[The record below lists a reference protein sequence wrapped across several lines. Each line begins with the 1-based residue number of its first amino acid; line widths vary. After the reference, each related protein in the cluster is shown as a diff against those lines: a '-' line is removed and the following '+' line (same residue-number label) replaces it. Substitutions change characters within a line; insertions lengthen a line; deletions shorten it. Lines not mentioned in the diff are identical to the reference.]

1 MTLEREGTALFGR
14 EEPYTVTGNT
24 ISLTDDN
31 KSLLLVTP
39 SRYDN
44 ILVSRYGVELTDLEP
59 VRRPNVKNVVLSEL
73 FKRDKTFFFIRAGG
87 VEYQVDLKYVDS
99 PISEV
104 KF

>member
-1 MTLEREGTALFGR
+1 MFGK
-14 EEPYTVTGNT
+14 EDPFTVTGNT

-39 SRYDN
+39 ARYDN

-59 VRRPNVKNVVLSEL
+59 VRRANVKNVVLSEL

-87 VEYQVDLKYVDS
+87 VEYQIDLKYVAS

>member
-1 MTLEREGTALFGR
+1 MFGS

-39 SRYDN
+39 NRYDN

-59 VRRPNVKNVVLSEL
+59 IRRANVKNVVLSEL

-87 VEYQVDLKYVDS
+87 VEYQIDLKYTER

>member
-1 MTLEREGTALFGR
+1 MFGR
-14 EEPYTVTGNT
+14 EEPYTITGNT

>member
-1 MTLEREGTALFGR
+1 MFGT
-14 EEPYTVTGNT
+14 EEPFTVTGNT

-44 ILVSRYGVELTDLEP
+44 ILVSRYGVELTDLDP
-59 VRRPNVKNVVLSEL
+59 VRRANIKNVVLSEL

-87 VEYQVDLKYVDS
+87 TEYQIDLKYTES
-99 PISEV
+99 PITEV

>member
-1 MTLEREGTALFGR
+1 MFGK

-24 ISLTDDN
+24 ISLVDDN

-39 SRYDN
+39 GRYDN

-59 VRRPNVKNVVLSEL
+59 IRRASVKNVFLSEL

-87 VEYQVDLKYVDS
+87 IEYQIDLKYVES
-99 PISEV
+99 PITEV

>member
-1 MTLEREGTALFGR
+1 MFGT
-14 EEPYTVTGNT
+14 EEPFTVTGNT

-39 SRYDN
+39 SRFDN
-44 ILVSRYGVELTDLEP
+44 ILVSRYGVELTDLDP
-59 VRRPNVKNVVLSEL
+59 VRRANIKNVVLSEL

-87 VEYQVDLKYVDS
+87 TEYQIDLKYTES
-99 PISEV
+99 PITEV

>member
-1 MTLEREGTALFGR
+1 MFGT
-14 EEPYTVTGNT
+14 EEPYTVTANT

-39 SRYDN
+39 NRYDN

-59 VRRPNVKNVVLSEL
+59 VRRANVKNVVLSEL

-87 VEYQVDLKYVDS
+87 VEYQIDLKYTER

>member
-1 MTLEREGTALFGR
+1 MFGT

-39 SRYDN
+39 PRYDN
-44 ILVSRYGVELTDLEP
+44 ILVSRYGVELTDLDP
-59 VRRPNVKNVVLSEL
+59 VRRANVKNIVLSEL

-87 VEYQVDLKYVDS
+87 TEYQIDLKYTES
-99 PISEV
+99 PITEV
-104 KF
+104 NF

>member
-1 MTLEREGTALFGR
+1 MFGT

-39 SRYDN
+39 NRYDN

-59 VRRPNVKNVVLSEL
+59 IRRANVKNVVLSEL

-87 VEYQVDLKYVDS
+87 VEYQIDLKYTDR

>member
-1 MTLEREGTALFGR
+1 MFGT

-39 SRYDN
+39 NRYDN

-59 VRRPNVKNVVLSEL
+59 VRRANVKNVVLSEL

-87 VEYQVDLKYVDS
+87 VEYQIDLKYTER

>member
-1 MTLEREGTALFGR
+1 MFGT

-39 SRYDN
+39 NRYDN

-59 VRRPNVKNVVLSEL
+59 IRRANVKNVVLSEL

-87 VEYQVDLKYVDS
+87 VEYQIDLKYTER

>member
-1 MTLEREGTALFGR
+1 MFGR

>member
-1 MTLEREGTALFGR
+1 MFGK
-14 EEPYTVTGNT
+14 EDPFTVTGNT

-39 SRYDN
+39 ARYDN

-59 VRRPNVKNVVLSEL
+59 VRRASVKNVVLSEL

-87 VEYQVDLKYVDS
+87 VEYQIDLKYVAS
-99 PISEV
+99 PITEV

>member
-1 MTLEREGTALFGR
+1 MFGK

-39 SRYDN
+39 GRYDN
-44 ILVSRYGVELTDLEP
+44 ILVSRYGVELTDLDP
-59 VRRPNVKNVVLSEL
+59 VRRANVKNVVLSEL
-73 FKRDKTFFFIRAGG
+73 FKRDKTFFFVRAGG
-87 VEYQVDLKYVDS
+87 VEYQVDLKYTDS
-99 PISEV
+99 PITEV

>member
-1 MTLEREGTALFGR
+1 MFGT

-39 SRYDN
+39 NRYDN
-44 ILVSRYGVELTDLEP
+44 ILVSRYGVELTDLDP
-59 VRRPNVKNVVLSEL
+59 IRRANVKNVVLSEL

-87 VEYQVDLKYVDS
+87 VEYQIDLKYTDR